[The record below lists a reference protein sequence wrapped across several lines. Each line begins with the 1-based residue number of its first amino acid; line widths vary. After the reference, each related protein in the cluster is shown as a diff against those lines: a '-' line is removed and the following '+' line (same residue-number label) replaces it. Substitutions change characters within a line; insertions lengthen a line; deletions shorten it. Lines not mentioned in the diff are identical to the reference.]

1 MELKPRILITGF
13 EPFGTSEVNPTEM
26 LVMALPD
33 LLCSEGNYT
42 IDTLVLPVTAE
53 ASDIVFEQLESMD
66 EQSYDIVLHLGLN
79 MKIEDIAIERIAVN
93 IDDYR
98 IPDNEGNQVID
109 RSIDPEGPAA
119 YFSMLPVRRI
129 EKGLQDH
136 DIPCHV
142 SNSAGTYLCNH
153 LMYTTLTYIQ
163 RNECTTKAGFV
174 HVPPLEHMG
183 INAML
188 GAILNI
194 LDVLTNGHE

>member
-79 MKIEDIAIERIAVN
+79 MKIEDIAIERIA
-93 IDDYR
+93 
-98 IPDNEGNQVID
+98 
-109 RSIDPEGPAA
+109 
-119 YFSMLPVRRI
+119 
-129 EKGLQDH
+129 
-136 DIPCHV
+136 
-142 SNSAGTYLCNH
+142 SA
-153 LMYTTLTYIQ
+153 
-163 RNECTTKAGFV
+163 
-174 HVPPLEHMG
+174 
-183 INAML
+183 
-188 GAILNI
+188 
-194 LDVLTNGHE
+194 